1 MTKGYLL
8 VYTTSCAFY
17 CEELMKP
24 VKGMVVKLVPTP
36 REYSSDCGIA
46 VYFEYEF
53 PETLE
58 ELLQKH
64 HLEYELKLLST
75 ISDHPF

>member
-1 MTKGYLL
+1 MKKGYLL

-17 CEELMKP
+17 CENIMKP
-24 VKGMVVKLVPTP
+24 LEGMVVKLVPTP

-46 VYFEYEF
+46 VYFEYEALSS
-53 PETLE
+53 LE

-64 HLEYELKLLST
+64 HLEYELRLIT
-75 ISDHPF
+75 NP